1 MSGDARAG
9 IAGALGENAVL
20 RTSPKLGDLQA
31 RAPIAGTIFNLGE
44 RWHCPARS
52 YNPRRFADSRR
63 KWARD
68 REALFSKV
76 PQVGFLTTTLP
87 AAQHGEITSEL
98 LEYESRAW
106 RGFKQRVDRLL
117 RSMLSG
123 DRCDCCILRSRSCV
137 RRVRGRLV
145 GAHHCRCADRKH
157 HLARRARG
165 VWDAGAPTEALN
177 APAPRIR
184 IVGRCAQ
191 CSHWRRLDWW
201 KSRHVWAC
209 SGCLA
214 RPRLSLRSRDAKPC
228 FRASWVRE
236 VGESGQHLHRHAKV
250 TLPYVPQS
258 VLSEMAEN
266 AGLGKVLDIRL
277 DRDSAA
283 PESRGALDNYLVKQS
298 KAAAAPEHRAL
309 AGYFAKQAKDPDAF
323 NALPVGAARSR
334 INFPVDRESAHPGTV
349 FTRLDDATVHK
360 LFFTHSEREIDSEF
374 YVLPD
379 RYLPHRRATTE
390 RPAARAGPAPP
401 VDRPRPLQLRLGT

>member
-1 MSGDARAG
+1 LSALAQAGSG
-9 IAGALGENAVL
+9 VP
-20 RTSPKLGDLQA
+20 TLGDLQA
-31 RAPIAGTIFNLGE
+31 RAPIAGTIFNLAE

-106 RGFKQRVDRLL
+106 RGFKQRGDRRL
-117 RSMLSG
+117 RSMVSPAG
-123 DRCDCCILRSRSCV
+123 RCELCIAAPRSCV
-137 RRVRGRLV
+137 RRYKGKLV
-145 GAHHCRCADRKH
+145 GRHKGKRWH
-157 HLARRARG
+157 
-165 VWDAGAPTEALN
+165 P
-177 APAPRIR
+177 I
-184 IVGRCAQ
+184 GRCAQ
-191 CSHWRRLDWW
+191 CSHWRRLEWW
-201 KSRHVWAC
+201 ASRHVWAC
-209 SGCLA
+209 SRCLA
-214 RPRLSLRSRDAKPC
+214 NPRLSLQPRDAAPC

-266 AGLGKVLDIRL
+266 AGLGKVLDVRL
-277 DRDSAA
+277 DRDSAS

-298 KAAAAPEHRAL
+298 KAAAAPEHRGL
-309 AGYFAKQAKDPDAF
+309 ASYFAKQAKDPDAF

-334 INFPVDRESAHPGTV
+334 INFPVDRESAHSGTV

-360 LFFTHSEREIDSEF
+360 LFFTRSEREIDSEF

-390 RPAARAGPAPP
+390 RAAPRAGPAPP